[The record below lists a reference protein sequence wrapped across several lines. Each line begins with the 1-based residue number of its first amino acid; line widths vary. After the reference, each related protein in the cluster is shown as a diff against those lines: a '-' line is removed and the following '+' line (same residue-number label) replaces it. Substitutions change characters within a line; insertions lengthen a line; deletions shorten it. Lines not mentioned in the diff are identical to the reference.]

1 MRTRLVHVLRH
12 SCLPGLLSCVP
23 LVCIPLVCIPL
34 VCIPLVCIPLVLPAC
49 EEKPTTTVGVES
61 GIPPAAASP
70 EKNLPEASVMATDSL
85 AAAPPRKRRT
95 GPCPKEATVTFDDPT
110 LEAVVRRQLQQ
121 PTGPI
126 ARADL
131 HKIKTLDLA
140 QAKSDDALDPCM
152 YGEFTGVKGLYLAA
166 GTLEDVTPLK
176 GLTLLE
182 SLRLASTAIKD
193 LSPLV
198 GLGKMDRLDLSH
210 TPVEDITPLASM
222 VNLTEL
228 QLDDTLVADLSP
240 LSKTRKLEMLSIQN
254 TRISDLGP
262 LRVLSKLKK
271 LYIGGSLVKDISPV
285 QSIPGLKI
293 FQAAQ

>member
-1 MRTRLVHVLRH
+1 MRTRAELVSRLGSRG
-12 SCLPGLLSCVP
+12 SLARLLIFTALSWACDERPIVIAGADSGTPPSAAPPEAGRPEVP
-23 LVCIPLVCIPL
+23 S
-34 VCIPLVCIPLVLPAC
+34 
-49 EEKPTTTVGVES
+49 TTTT
-61 GIPPAAASP
+61 ADNA
-70 EKNLPEASVMATDSL
+70 D
-85 AAAPPRKRRT
+85 AAPPRKKRT

-140 QAKSDDALDPCM
+140 QAKSDDWLDPCM

-182 SLRLASTAIKD
+182 SLRLASTAVKD
-193 LSPLV
+193 LSPLI

-210 TPVEDITPLASM
+210 TPVEDISPLASM
-222 VNLTEL
+222 ANLTEL
-228 QLDDTLVADLSP
+228 QLDDTIVADLSP
-240 LSKTRKLEMLSIQN
+240 LAKTRKLEMLSIQN

-262 LRVLSKLKK
+262 LRVLTKLKK
-271 LYIGGSLVKDISPV
+271 LYIGGSLVKDISAV
-285 QSIPGLKI
+285 QGIPGLKI
-293 FQAAQ
+293 FQTAQ

>member
-1 MRTRLVHVLRH
+1 MRTRAGLVSRLGSRG
-12 SCLPGLLSCVP
+12 SLAWLLIFFTP
-23 LVCIPLVCIPL
+23 LFW
-34 VCIPLVCIPLVLPAC
+34 AC
-49 EEKPTTTVGVES
+49 DEKPTATAGADSAV
-61 GIPPAAASP
+61 PPVATS
-70 EKNLPEASVMATDSL
+70 PEASRPEVPSAAADN
-85 AAAPPRKRRT
+85 ADAAPPRKRRT

-121 PTGPI
+121 PTGPV
-126 ARADL
+126 ARAEL

-140 QAKSDDALDPCM
+140 QAKSDDWLDPCM

-182 SLRLASTAIKD
+182 SLRLASTAVKD
-193 LSPLV
+193 LSPLI

-210 TPVEDITPLASM
+210 TPVEDISPLASM

-228 QLDDTLVADLSP
+228 QLDDTIVADLSP
-240 LSKTRKLEMLSIQN
+240 LAKTRKLEMLSIQN

-262 LRVLSKLKK
+262 LRVLTKLKK
-271 LYIGGSLVKDISPV
+271 LYIGGSLVKDISAV
-285 QSIPGLKI
+285 QTIPGLKI
-293 FQAAQ
+293 FQANQ